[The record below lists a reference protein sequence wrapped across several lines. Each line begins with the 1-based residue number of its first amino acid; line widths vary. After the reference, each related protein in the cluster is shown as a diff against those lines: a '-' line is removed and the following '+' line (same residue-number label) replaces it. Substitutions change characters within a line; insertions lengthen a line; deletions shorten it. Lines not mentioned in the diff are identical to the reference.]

1 MKTAGE
7 VSLTIEV
14 VKKRLRVKFIV
25 VDDLIPGVEII
36 LGTDVLK
43 HFKFELD
50 RGRPSICALASAD
63 EPADEGMCIQ
73 KKNFRAH
80 FDGKMW
86 IVEWDWREKPELK
99 NKIGAYKVKENI
111 SSKFRSEVKRWIE
124 NGWLVK
130 TEMQDRGV
138 IPLMAV
144 VQERKQKVRP
154 VFDFR
159 ELNETVDCSGA
170 DADVCHEKLRAWRQM
185 SANCALV
192 DLRDAYMQIG
202 VDAKCSRYQVVEFE
216 GNQYELTRLG
226 FGLNC
231 APEVMKAIVSTVL
244 SSNERVAAATDH
256 YYDDIIVNLDLI
268 GVEEVI
274 DHLSKNGLE
283 CKSPESIES
292 ASVLGL
298 KLHKVQSD
306 LVWGR
311 SNSLEFEIGDKL
323 SKREVFS
330 VCGKLVGHYPV
341 AGWLRV
347 ATSFVKRLCHGSS
360 WDDFAG
366 IEAIRRLKE
375 VVERSKEVDPVA
387 GAWSVEPRGSWS
399 LWCDASKIALGVSL
413 ENDGRVVE
421 DGAWLRSVDDGS
433 HINLAELNA
442 VVKGVNMA
450 VKWGVKSLKV
460 FTDSATVHSWLS
472 TLLTKDR
479 KIRVSGLS
487 EMLVRRRIELLSETL
502 TAYGVDWSINFVP
515 SSKNKADC
523 LTRVPKEWLK
533 RPVASTAIVS
543 ESCPADVV
551 RRVHNM
557 IHRGVETTLH
567 FSREV
572 CPEVTREIV
581 QSVVRQCD
589 TCKSIDPSPAKWN
602 CGVLDTE
609 EDWFRLAIDVTHTN
623 DGKKY
628 LTAIDCGPSRFAIW
642 REISCESGEIISKEL
657 SQVFS
662 GFGPPDEILCDNA
675 KSFKCKPMNDLCNRW
690 RVKLVLRCA
699 YRPSGNGIVERH
711 HRTIKT
717 MHARTKKPIQECIY
731 WYNMSPLSNGDAM
744 PANSTFVRK

>member
-1 MKTAGE
+1 MDGLTKKGLIDTGCTQSLIHSKLVRNKAVLQSSKTILSANGKAMKTAGE

-63 EPADEGMCIQ
+63 EPADEGMYIQ

-154 VFDFR
+154 VLDFR

-360 WDDFAG
+360 W
-366 IEAIRRLKE
+366 
-375 VVERSKEVDPVA
+375 
-387 GAWSVEPRGSWS
+387 
-399 LWCDASKIALGVSL
+399 
-413 ENDGRVVE
+413 
-421 DGAWLRSVDDGS
+421 
-433 HINLAELNA
+433 
-442 VVKGVNMA
+442 
-450 VKWGVKSLKV
+450 
-460 FTDSATVHSWLS
+460 T
-472 TLLTKDR
+472 TLQ
-479 KIRVSGLS
+479 V
-487 EMLVRRRIELLSETL
+487 
-502 TAYGVDWSINFVP
+502 
-515 SSKNKADC
+515 
-523 LTRVPKEWLK
+523 LK
-533 RPVASTAIVS
+533 RS
-543 ESCPADVV
+543 E
-551 RRVHNM
+551 
-557 IHRGVETTLH
+557 G
-567 FSREV
+567 
-572 CPEVTREIV
+572 
-581 QSVVRQCD
+581 
-589 TCKSIDPSPAKWN
+589 
-602 CGVLDTE
+602 
-609 EDWFRLAIDVTHTN
+609 
-623 DGKKY
+623 
-628 LTAIDCGPSRFAIW
+628 
-642 REISCESGEIISKEL
+642 
-657 SQVFS
+657 
-662 GFGPPDEILCDNA
+662 
-675 KSFKCKPMNDLCNRW
+675 
-690 RVKLVLRCA
+690 
-699 YRPSGNGIVERH
+699 
-711 HRTIKT
+711 
-717 MHARTKKPIQECIY
+717 
-731 WYNMSPLSNGDAM
+731 
-744 PANSTFVRK
+744 